1 MAIQRMY
8 SGKGGAVEFD
18 RPSITPTEISQQYG
32 RSMTDILKYKQTMK
46 QRRLENLTEMT
57 KFGDMSDVVEEDREI
72 VSGMM
77 DETMQ
82 ANARILQGSEGA
94 KDYDFSREELGKVQA
109 GMTSFESRAGAIVSG
124 RNQQLEAIKE
134 LRDDSKAGEFDWDA
148 SMEKIEEFN
157 KTHKVPQGGFLVSAP
172 VNTAALIDEVSRKV
186 RKLNTDEYT
195 SEDIGDSVVI
205 LRGNAYFKKDIE
217 TQTDILL
224 GESRA
229 KKPLLE
235 AFGDK
240 EGITRAIE
248 ESLVPLGETKI
259 AAHKK
264 KEETD
269 LGTARSIPGAST
281 NPDYK
286 VLPSGAE
293 EKHVTGKD
301 GGVDVFDVPW
311 VNTIQGFK
319 GQAKLTLNG
328 ILKTSDEDIPNLKAG
343 ERLGEKSYPKSD
355 EIKGG
360 ELANHSFKIVEAPT
374 ITGYPTASEDII
386 VYEMTDDGKIKTGRV
401 FGGKKEEF
409 RVKKGEQVTREQL
422 RKMSDAQRKL
432 VTATSF
438 VDIIAH
444 TSAYGNFTVSEPLTR
459 EWKRILSISDKA
471 YDNYQKGYSAEGAPE
486 EGADIYDNVYNPNK

>member
-172 VNTAALIDEVSRKV
+172 VNTAALIDEVSKNV
-186 RKLNTDEYT
+186 REVDIDEYT
-195 SEDIGDSVVI
+195 SKEVKDSILI
-205 LRGNAYFKKDIE
+205 LRGRRI
-217 TQTDILL
+217 
-224 GESRA
+224 SR
-229 KKPLLE
+229 
-235 AFGDK
+235 
-240 EGITRAIE
+240 
-248 ESLVPLGETKI
+248 
-259 AAHKK
+259 
-264 KEETD
+264 
-269 LGTARSIPGAST
+269 
-281 NPDYK
+281 
-286 VLPSGAE
+286 
-293 EKHVTGKD
+293 
-301 GGVDVFDVPW
+301 
-311 VNTIQGFK
+311 
-319 GQAKLTLNG
+319 
-328 ILKTSDEDIPNLKAG
+328 KT
-343 ERLGEKSYPKSD
+343 
-355 EIKGG
+355 
-360 ELANHSFKIVEAPT
+360 
-374 ITGYPTASEDII
+374 
-386 VYEMTDDGKIKTGRV
+386 
-401 FGGKKEEF
+401 
-409 RVKKGEQVTREQL
+409 
-422 RKMSDAQRKL
+422 
-432 VTATSF
+432 
-438 VDIIAH
+438 
-444 TSAYGNFTVSEPLTR
+444 
-459 EWKRILSISDKA
+459 
-471 YDNYQKGYSAEGAPE
+471 
-486 EGADIYDNVYNPNK
+486 